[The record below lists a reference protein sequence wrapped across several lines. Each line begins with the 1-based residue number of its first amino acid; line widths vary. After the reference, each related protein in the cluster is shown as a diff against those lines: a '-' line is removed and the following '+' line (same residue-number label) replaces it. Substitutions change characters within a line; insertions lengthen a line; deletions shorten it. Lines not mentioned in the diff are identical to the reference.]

1 MLQSNVIS
9 QTTKPRQS
17 PPEGYRILSDG
28 ETVEPQDLI
37 YSGSWKPTPVY
48 SCRPINGTTFARP
61 VVRTVDNSYYAK

>member
-1 MLQSNVIS
+1 MLQSNVVF
-9 QTTKPRQS
+9 QTVRPQQS
-17 PPEGYRILSDG
+17 LPPGYRILSNG

-61 VVRTVDNSYYAK
+61 VVRTVDNDYYAK